1 MAAVRGKEV
10 VLLGADPDVV
20 DRIDARSFELGAV
33 DGGEIEQQRVTGA
46 PPKES
51 RVELRADLR
60 SHLVAAAADA
70 GPDSGPD
77 VPAAVLVPHVSDRR
91 RRDAGQRAAPTRV
104 HQSHDTLFR
113 IPE

>member
-20 DRIDARSFELGAV
+20 DSIDARSFELGAV
-33 DGGEIEQQRVTGA
+33 DGGESEQQPVTGA

-70 GPDSGPD
+70 GPDSGPG
-77 VPAAVLVPHVSDRR
+77 VPAAGLVPHVSDRP
-91 RRDAGQRAAPTRV
+91 RRDAGQRAAPTPGPPP
-104 HQSHDTLFR
+104 HHTLFR
-113 IPE
+113 